1 MEEKTYKD
9 VEQEFWSYEQASD
22 AVMGIYLNSQDEVG
36 ENKSKVYNLEQP
48 NGKIISIWGSTVLNH
63 KMNLVK
69 IGDDI
74 KIVYLG
80 KVKPEQGREYKD
92 FNVQKA
98 E

>member
-9 VEQEFWSYEQASD
+9 VEQEFWSYEQVSD
-22 AVMGIYLNSQDEVG
+22 AVMGVYLNSQDEVG

-48 NGKIISIWGSTVLNH
+48 NGKVISVWGSTVLNH

-69 IGDDI
+69 FGDDI

-80 KVKPEQGREYKD
+80 KVKNMIRI
-92 FNVQKA
+92 A
-98 E
+98 EIFMSL